1 MYICEDCGI
10 IVEELQ
16 KYKESRPYGEGYVFE
31 EYYEATC
38 HHCQG
43 LLVEAE
49 LCPICNTVYINA
61 ESEDICSNCI
71 EDNQN
76 YETALVFGQENE
88 ENQTLNA
95 LWRFAFTQDEIE
107 SLLKKEF
114 EKLPTTMQ
122 DEILKDYFRE
132 YENEF
137 NDFLIKIE
145 KRGKK

>member
-1 MYICEDCGI
+1 MYICEECGI
-10 IVEELQ
+10 IVEELE
-16 KYKESRPYGEGYVFE
+16 KFKESHPYGEGYAVE
-31 EYYEATC
+31 EYYDATC

-43 LLVEAE
+43 FLVEAK

-61 ESEDICSNCI
+61 ESEEICSNCI

-76 YETALVFGQENE
+76 YETALELGQGNE
-88 ENQTLNA
+88 QSQSLNA
-95 LWRFAFTQDEIE
+95 LWYSAFTQEEIE